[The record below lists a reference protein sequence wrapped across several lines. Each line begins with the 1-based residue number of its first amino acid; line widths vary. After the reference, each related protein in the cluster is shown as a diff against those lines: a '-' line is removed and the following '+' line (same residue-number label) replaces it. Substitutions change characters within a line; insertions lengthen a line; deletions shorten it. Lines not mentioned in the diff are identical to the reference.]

1 MSFVE
6 RNKAW
11 ILPLLLVAGAGVVYL
26 NVRTLSGPTQ
36 APSEPGTTA
45 SGPAGVPA
53 PATPAAPV
61 PSDTQASPAPD
72 TSLWEDLKPL
82 AVVPSGLEPSE
93 ALQSRATAVL
103 GDEVLHPRLPP
114 RPAFP
119 VPPNPVGP
127 RPPVRA
133 SGAGTAPGIAP
144 DPDFLIEIPEGRRAW
159 FSGEGYREHQK
170 LDGSP
175 FLIRRIHRDRVVLEG
190 PGGPQT
196 RSTHP
201 SIALEVP

>member
-26 NVRTLSGPTQ
+26 NVKTLSGPAQ
-36 APSEPGTTA
+36 APSGPGSA
-45 SGPAGVPA
+45 APA
-53 PATPAAPV
+53 PAPLPAAAPA
-61 PSDTQASPAPD
+61 PPDAQGSPAPD
-72 TSLWEDLKPL
+72 ASLWEDLKPL
-82 AVVPSGLEPSE
+82 AVVPSGLDPSG

-103 GDEVLHPRLPP
+103 GDDILHPRLPP
-114 RPAFP
+114 PPSFP
-119 VPPNPVGP
+119 VPPDPTGP
-127 RPPVRA
+127 RPLVRA
-133 SGAGTAPGIAP
+133 SGSGAAPAAAP
-144 DPDFLIEIPEGRRAW
+144 DPEFLIETPEGRRAW

-175 FLIRRIHRDRVVLEG
+175 FLIKRIRRDRVVLEG

-201 SIALEVP
+201 SISQEAP